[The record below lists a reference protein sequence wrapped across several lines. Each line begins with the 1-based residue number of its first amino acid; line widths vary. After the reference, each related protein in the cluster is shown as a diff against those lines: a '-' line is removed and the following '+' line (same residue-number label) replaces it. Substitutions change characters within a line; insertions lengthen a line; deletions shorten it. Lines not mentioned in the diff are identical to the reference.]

1 LVLSGDASGEVK
13 VNSDGELEF
22 PEGKNVDIALTD
34 QKQGDVV
41 TLVFE
46 GKMYGDSEKLALKNA
61 PAASRGTRAKDDME
75 LISGA
80 EYEVLQS
87 GNIVLTVA
95 AQEAPVTLKGITSTP
110 ANTSDI
116 RTIDAEQNAVDSW
129 YDMNGRKLQGKPTR
143 KGMYIHSGHKTI
155 IK

>member
-1 LVLSGDASGEVK
+1 
-13 VNSDGELEF
+13 
-22 PEGKNVDIALTD
+22 
-34 QKQGDVV
+34 
-41 TLVFE
+41 
-46 GKMYGDSEKLALKNA
+46 MYGDSEKLALKNA

-116 RTIDAEQNAVDSW
+116 RTIDGEQYAIDSW